1 MIQYNRFLIVK
12 KGIIVI
18 ISKDI
23 DYKHRGKIMEK
34 LKADLSKKIIEK
46 NLSWEIDEKVEYIR
60 ISTKRG
66 YLLLLYSDV
75 KNKYVIAYIF
85 KDERYKDIKDIDYIN
100 NDISLAREE
109 YDEIPDVDK
118 ALEFMIPL
126 AEFGDRDPS
135 EFLSFTI

>member
-1 MIQYNRFLIVK
+1 
-12 KGIIVI
+12 
-18 ISKDI
+18 
-23 DYKHRGKIMEK
+23 MEK

-46 NLSWEIDEKVEYIR
+46 NLNWEIEQEVEYIK
-60 ISTKRG
+60 IATKRG
-66 YLLLLYSDV
+66 YLLGMNSVV
-75 KNKYVIAYIF
+75 KNKYVIAYVY
-85 KDERYKDIKDIDYIN
+85 KDERFKDIKDIDYIN

>member
-1 MIQYNRFLIVK
+1 
-12 KGIIVI
+12 
-18 ISKDI
+18 
-23 DYKHRGKIMEK
+23 MEK

-46 NLSWEIDEKVEYIR
+46 NLNWEIDKEVEHIR

-66 YLLLLYSDV
+66 YLLVLYSDV
-75 KNKYVIAYIF
+75 KNKYVIAYIY

>member
-1 MIQYNRFLIVK
+1 
-12 KGIIVI
+12 
-18 ISKDI
+18 
-23 DYKHRGKIMEK
+23 MEK

>member
-1 MIQYNRFLIVK
+1 
-12 KGIIVI
+12 
-18 ISKDI
+18 
-23 DYKHRGKIMEK
+23 MEK

-85 KDERYKDIKDIDYIN
+85 KDERYKEIKDIEYIN

>member
-1 MIQYNRFLIVK
+1 
-12 KGIIVI
+12 
-18 ISKDI
+18 
-23 DYKHRGKIMEK
+23 MEK

-46 NLSWEIDEKVEYIR
+46 NLNWEIDKEVEHIR

-66 YLLLLYSDV
+66 YILVAYSDI
-75 KNKYVIAYIF
+75 KNKYVIAYIY

>member
-1 MIQYNRFLIVK
+1 
-12 KGIIVI
+12 
-18 ISKDI
+18 
-23 DYKHRGKIMEK
+23 MEK

-75 KNKYVIAYIF
+75 KNKYVIAYIY

>member
-1 MIQYNRFLIVK
+1 
-12 KGIIVI
+12 
-18 ISKDI
+18 
-23 DYKHRGKIMEK
+23 MEK

-85 KDERYKDIKDIDYIN
+85 KDERYKDIKDIDFIN

>member
-1 MIQYNRFLIVK
+1 
-12 KGIIVI
+12 
-18 ISKDI
+18 
-23 DYKHRGKIMEK
+23 MEK

-100 NDISLAREE
+100 NDISLAR
-109 YDEIPDVDK
+109 
-118 ALEFMIPL
+118 
-126 AEFGDRDPS
+126 
-135 EFLSFTI
+135 

>member
-1 MIQYNRFLIVK
+1 
-12 KGIIVI
+12 
-18 ISKDI
+18 
-23 DYKHRGKIMEK
+23 MEK

-85 KDERYKDIKDIDYIN
+85 KDERYKDIGYVTTN
-100 NDISLAREE
+100 S
-109 YDEIPDVDK
+109 
-118 ALEFMIPL
+118 
-126 AEFGDRDPS
+126 
-135 EFLSFTI
+135 

>member
-1 MIQYNRFLIVK
+1 
-12 KGIIVI
+12 
-18 ISKDI
+18 
-23 DYKHRGKIMEK
+23 MEK

-46 NLSWEIDEKVEYIR
+46 NLNWEIDKDVEYIR

-66 YLLLLYSDV
+66 YLLVLYSDV
-75 KNKYVIAYIF
+75 KNKYVIAYIY
-85 KDERYKDIKDIDYIN
+85 KDERYKDIKDIDFIN

>member
-1 MIQYNRFLIVK
+1 
-12 KGIIVI
+12 
-18 ISKDI
+18 
-23 DYKHRGKIMEK
+23 MEK

-118 ALEFMIPL
+118 AFEFMIPL

>member
-1 MIQYNRFLIVK
+1 
-12 KGIIVI
+12 
-18 ISKDI
+18 
-23 DYKHRGKIMEK
+23 MEK

-46 NLSWEIDEKVEYIR
+46 NLNWEIDKEVEHIR

-66 YLLLLYSDV
+66 YLLVLYSDV
-75 KNKYVIAYIF
+75 KNKYVIAYIY
-85 KDERYKDIKDIDYIN
+85 KDERYKDIKDIDFIN

-118 ALEFMIPL
+118 PLEFMIPL

>member
-1 MIQYNRFLIVK
+1 
-12 KGIIVI
+12 
-18 ISKDI
+18 
-23 DYKHRGKIMEK
+23 MEK

-118 ALEFMIPL
+118 ALEFLIPL
-126 AEFGDRDPS
+126 AEFGDRYPS

>member
-1 MIQYNRFLIVK
+1 
-12 KGIIVI
+12 
-18 ISKDI
+18 
-23 DYKHRGKIMEK
+23 MEK

-60 ISTKRG
+60 ISTKRD

-109 YDEIPDVDK
+109 YDEILDVDK

>member
-1 MIQYNRFLIVK
+1 
-12 KGIIVI
+12 
-18 ISKDI
+18 
-23 DYKHRGKIMEK
+23 MEK

-126 AEFGDRDPS
+126 AKFADMDLNELNAF
-135 EFLSFTI
+135 

>member
-1 MIQYNRFLIVK
+1 
-12 KGIIVI
+12 
-18 ISKDI
+18 
-23 DYKHRGKIMEK
+23 MEK

-85 KDERYKDIKDIDYIN
+85 KDERYKDIKDIEFIN
-100 NDISLAREE
+100 SDISLAREE
-109 YDEIPDVDK
+109 YDEVPGVDE

-126 AEFGDRDPS
+126 AKFGDMDLN
-135 EFLSFTI
+135 ELAALNVF

>member
-1 MIQYNRFLIVK
+1 
-12 KGIIVI
+12 
-18 ISKDI
+18 
-23 DYKHRGKIMEK
+23 MEK

-109 YDEIPDVDK
+109 YDEILDVDK

>member
-1 MIQYNRFLIVK
+1 
-12 KGIIVI
+12 
-18 ISKDI
+18 
-23 DYKHRGKIMEK
+23 MEK

-75 KNKYVIAYIF
+75 KNKNVIAYIF

>member
-1 MIQYNRFLIVK
+1 
-12 KGIIVI
+12 
-18 ISKDI
+18 
-23 DYKHRGKIMEK
+23 MEK

-135 EFLSFTI
+135 EFIRFTI

>member
-1 MIQYNRFLIVK
+1 
-12 KGIIVI
+12 
-18 ISKDI
+18 
-23 DYKHRGKIMEK
+23 MEK
-34 LKADLSKKIIEK
+34 LKADLSKEIIEK

>member
-1 MIQYNRFLIVK
+1 
-12 KGIIVI
+12 
-18 ISKDI
+18 
-23 DYKHRGKIMEK
+23 MEK

-46 NLSWEIDEKVEYIR
+46 NLNWEIDKDVEYIR

-66 YLLLLYSDV
+66 YLLVLYSDV
-75 KNKYVIAYIF
+75 KNKYVIAYIY
-85 KDERYKDIKDIDYIN
+85 KDERYKDIKDIDFIN

-126 AEFGDRDPS
+126 AKFADMDLNELNAF
-135 EFLSFTI
+135 